1 MTCAHSVCFVNG
13 GGVLVASER
22 TCVKRAGGMQYV
34 VEATGDV
41 RRSCILGNNY

>member
-22 TCVKRAGGMQYV
+22 TRVKRAGGMQYV
-34 VEATGDV
+34 EEATGDV
-41 RRSCILGNNY
+41 MGSYIL